1 MLPTILLSIH
11 ILGQVVIIKINSK
24 YLHTKLLHTI
34 CYTQRFQLHTDY
46 SGGLSNYCLEYNHNS
61 AWLLMYDRVD
71 GTPKCHLLMI
81 TQSLKITMNLC
92 TQDEWQMFLDVVI
105 YYEKSKA

>member
-92 TQDEWQMFLDVVI
+92 TQDECRCFLM
-105 YYEKSKA
+105 